1 MKEPL
6 QAESTNLFLV
16 GSSQA
21 EQIAN
26 RGAHSNSDTHFC
38 SNQVCNFQFSWD
50 KSRHV
55 NNSKSGL
62 KLPTSNWDNFEIAMG
77 LFPRTNFHSISGA
90 SKLEGFTQQ
99 QQKSKR
105 FQVKFNQD

>member
-26 RGAHSNSDTHFC
+26 RGAHSNSDTLFC
-38 SNQVCNFQFSWD
+38 SNQVCNFQFSRD

-55 NNSKSGL
+55 NTSKSGL
-62 KLPTSNWDNFEIAMG
+62 KLPTSNQDNFEIATWVYS
-77 LFPRTNFHSISGA
+77 PERTFTA
-90 SKLEGFTQQ
+90 SPEPPNWKVLLNNNKKLKGF
-99 QQKSKR
+99 K
-105 FQVKFNQD
+105 